1 MTNLRWI
8 LLFAGL
14 AILLLLYFSGRPRKA
29 QNKTDAH
36 GRETHGREN
45 QGRENQARELDARR
59 SDSESRGG
67 AAAASDYDRGLPEPT
82 FDPDA
87 LAADLAVNPGQNR
100 HGLAQVPSRDVLME
114 GINADEAYAD
124 PAVYREPAYPHPDED
139 PRAAAHARARSGQSA
154 YTPEYG
160 TDYAQDPSEL
170 TTSDLFGNL
179 DPDDLERPGGPRDDL
194 RSRSA
199 SEPYGLNPPQEHS
212 QSMGTS
218 IGEKIEAF
226 SARLTPKRKSRIAA
240 NAPAEPAQDSQNKT
254 KIVSLHVV
262 APSGQI
268 IDGQLL
274 RDTFESRGY
283 HHGDMDIYHSLHA
296 GKTVFS
302 IAKMVMPGV
311 FDVNDVSTYETPGIT
326 LFLQL
331 PGPVQGDVA
340 FEVLISEAHELA
352 SALGCNILDSERS
365 TLSRQTVQHLRESV
379 YEYMHRQKYFNKV
392 PG

>member
-1 MTNLRWI
+1 MTDLRWI

-14 AILLLLYFSGRPRKA
+14 AILLLLYFSGRPRKD
-29 QNKTDAH
+29 NHKTDALGQEPDAH
-36 GRETHGREN
+36 GGDTHSRRRGQERN
-45 QGRENQARELDARR
+45 HMAAQGQA
-59 SDSESRGG
+59 G
-67 AAAASDYDRGLPEPT
+67 ANEYDRGRPESS

-87 LAADLAVNPGQNR
+87 LAADLAVNPGQGG
-100 HGLAQVPSRDVLME
+100 HPGGLGQGQSRDVLMD
-114 GINADEAYAD
+114 GINTDE
-124 PAVYREPAYPHPDED
+124 PYPTSYED
-139 PRAAAHARARSGQSA
+139 RRVAAHARARSGPSSA
-154 YTPEYG
+154 APVAGHSPSYG

-170 TTSDLFGNL
+170 TTTDLFGNL
-179 DPDDLERPGGPRDDL
+179 DPDDLQRPGGT
-194 RSRSA
+194 A
-199 SEPYGLNPPQEHS
+199 EPFGLNPPEEHS
-212 QSMGTS
+212 QSMGAS

-226 SARLTPKRKSRIAA
+226 SARLTPKRKTRVAA
-240 NAPAEPAQDSQNKT
+240 SAPAMPSDGTAEKG

-268 IDGQLL
+268 INGQMLL
-274 RDTFESRGY
+274 DTFENRGY
-283 HHGDMDIYHSLHA
+283 HHGDMNIYHSLHQ

-311 FDVNDVSTYETPGIT
+311 FDVNDISSYDTPGIT